1 MINNLN
7 LVVKWR
13 MKHNEEKN
21 SWREKEK
28 KKKPRKTL
36 LKKHLIPFL
45 ELAEIE
51 YKVFYFI

>member
-1 MINNLN
+1 
-7 LVVKWR
+7 

-21 SWREKEK
+21 TWKGKEK

-51 YKVFYFI
+51 YKYSISFNLYLIFCY

>member
-1 MINNLN
+1 
-7 LVVKWR
+7 

-51 YKVFYFI
+51 YELFYFIKLYLIFLF